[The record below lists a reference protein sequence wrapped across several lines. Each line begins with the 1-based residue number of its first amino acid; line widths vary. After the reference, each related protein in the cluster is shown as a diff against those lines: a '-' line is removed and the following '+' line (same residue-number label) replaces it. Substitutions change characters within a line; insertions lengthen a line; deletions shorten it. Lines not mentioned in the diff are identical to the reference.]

1 MADCRKNDKKLMVSL
16 VAYSEKLEVKT
27 ISFCCKDSLGL
38 NYKLL
43 CFHAYAAQLCEL
55 CRDFVE
61 ETCEQ
66 LRPVIFSGTRS
77 SGLRASLCNTF
88 SMIHSLL
95 KRRRIQHSY
104 SKKKVISPNI
114 FFLFTGFEEFL

>member
-1 MADCRKNDKKLMVSL
+1 V
-16 VAYSEKLEVKT
+16 T
-27 ISFCCKDSLGL
+27 ISFCDKDSLGL

-66 LRPVIFSGTRS
+66 LRPVIFSGTS
-77 SGLRASLCNTF
+77 SGEKE
-88 SMIHSLL
+88 LL
-95 KRRRIQHSY
+95 FATHFR
-104 SKKKVISPNI
+104 
-114 FFLFTGFEEFL
+114 

>member
-1 MADCRKNDKKLMVSL
+1 LAPSSWQKIFDTYN
-16 VAYSEKLEVKT
+16 EKFFRSHDFFVDIFSKVT
-27 ISFCCKDSLGL
+27 ISFYGKDSLGL

-66 LRPVIFSGTRS
+66 LRPVIFSGTS
-77 SGLRASLCNTF
+77 SGERASLCNTF
-88 SMIHSLL
+88 
-95 KRRRIQHSY
+95 
-104 SKKKVISPNI
+104 
-114 FFLFTGFEEFL
+114 

>member
-1 MADCRKNDKKLMVSL
+1 LLKAKNQRLKL
-16 VAYSEKLEVKT
+16 
-27 ISFCCKDSLGL
+27 ISFCDKDSLGL

-77 SGLRASLCNTF
+77 GERASLCNTF
-88 SMIHSLL
+88 SMI
-95 KRRRIQHSY
+95 
-104 SKKKVISPNI
+104 
-114 FFLFTGFEEFL
+114 FFLAIAKADPRFLVKKESNISNFFTTQNF

>member
-1 MADCRKNDKKLMVSL
+1 LALISWPTISETVVAYNEKLLRDGAFFADTASKMTVSL
-16 VAYSEKLEVKT
+16 
-27 ISFCCKDSLGL
+27 CGKDSLGL

-66 LRPVIFSGTRS
+66 LRPVIFSGTS
-77 SGLRASLCNTF
+77 SGLRASL
-88 SMIHSLL
+88 
-95 KRRRIQHSY
+95 
-104 SKKKVISPNI
+104 
-114 FFLFTGFEEFL
+114 